1 MYQHAGQNDGMGAAP
16 DTGRSDVRRRDADAT
31 YRRIL
36 DRAVERFDESGPA
49 GIVVT
54 AIASEAGVSVGALY
68 HHFSGRTGLVAAARI
83 EQFRRTTEADLV
95 EIERAAG
102 TAAPCAELRGFNR
115 ALVRRN
121 REPGRVRAR
130 RERLAALAAAT
141 DDPETAI
148 GITEAQRQ
156 LTDGLTRCAELAR
169 DRGWFRPDVDPR
181 AWAAMIQG
189 LLLGA
194 VVVDLDP
201 TVDEALWIGLVELVQ
216 DLAIREDPQAAT

>member
-1 MYQHAGQNDGMGAAP
+1 MYQHAGHNGGMGAAP
-16 DTGRSDVRRRDADAT
+16 GTERRDVRRRDADAT

-54 AIASEAGVSVGALY
+54 AIAAEAGVSVGALY

-83 EQFRRTTEADLV
+83 EQFRRTTEADLQ
-95 EIERAAG
+95 EIERATR
-102 TAAPCAELRGFNR
+102 TATTFDEFRDFNR
-115 ALVRRN
+115 SLVRRN
-121 REPGRVRAR
+121 REPVRVRAR

-156 LTDGLTRCAELAR
+156 LTDGLTQCAELAR

-181 AWAAMIQG
+181 AWAAMVQG

-201 TVDEALWIGLVELVQ
+201 SVDEDLWIRLVEQVQ
-216 DLAIREDPQAAT
+216 DLAIRKD